1 MPLSSASQAA
11 TLVHEESIVTQ
22 WFSLHHFPLAKL
34 RSFAL
39 AKLGRPCELIKAAAT
54 RFGTNTLVGERL
66 LKLKGALQATCTD
79 EEYVAMKYAD
89 KGNEEEETGAGRI
102 IRSNKGATA
111 SRLCLDNTPTGFW
124 ARVGTHVQATLPI
137 LKMLR
142 RFDTS
147 APTIGKLY
155 SSWFELG
162 EHFETA
168 TESEFKQHALD
179 KHQRRWAYSYKDIA
193 GAAYVVD
200 PEFHEHEQHKNTE
213 VMTGFNN
220 TVEKIAI
227 LEVTRK
233 RVRACTP
240 SPFHSPLSCLA
251 LPLTDCMSPC
261 CATHHS
267 SASRMSSPR
276 SGRSAPA

>member
-1 MPLSSASQAA
+1 
-11 TLVHEESIVTQ
+11 
-22 WFSLHHFPLAKL
+22 
-34 RSFAL
+34 
-39 AKLGRPCELIKAAAT
+39 
-54 RFGTNTLVGERL
+54 
-66 LKLKGALQATCTD
+66 
-79 EEYVAMKYAD
+79 MKYAD

-124 ARVGTHVQATLPI
+124 ARVGPHVKATLPI

-179 KHQRRWAYSYKDIA
+179 KH
-193 GAAYVVD
+193 
-200 PEFHEHEQHKNTE
+200 
-213 VMTGFNN
+213 
-220 TVEKIAI
+220 
-227 LEVTRK
+227 
-233 RVRACTP
+233 
-240 SPFHSPLSCLA
+240 
-251 LPLTDCMSPC
+251 
-261 CATHHS
+261 
-267 SASRMSSPR
+267 
-276 SGRSAPA
+276 

>member
-1 MPLSSASQAA
+1 M
-11 TLVHEESIVTQ
+11 TQ

-34 RSFAL
+34 RSFIL
-39 AKLGRPCELIKAAAT
+39 QKLGKPCELIKAAAT

-79 EEYVAMKYAD
+79 EEYVAMKYVD
-89 KGNEEEETGAGRI
+89 KGNTEEESSAGRI

-111 SRLCLDNTPTGFW
+111 SRLCLDNGAHGFW
-124 ARVGTHVQATLPI
+124 ARVSSHVQATLPI

-142 RFDTS
+142 RFGDTS
-147 APTIGKLY
+147 APTLGKLY
-155 SSWFELG
+155 SSWYELG
-162 EHFETA
+162 QHFETA

-179 KHQRRWAYSYKDIA
+179 KHAHRWAYGYTEIA
-193 GAAYVVD
+193 GAAYVLD
-200 PEFHEHEQHKNTE
+200 PEFHSHEQHKNEE
-213 VMTGFNN
+213 VMKGFNDA
-220 TVEKIAI
+220 VEKIAV

-233 RVRACTP
+233 KVRACITP
-240 SPFHSPLSCLA
+240 SPLSCLA

-267 SASRMSSPR
+267 SARRTSSPR
-276 SGRSAPA
+276 SGRSAPT

>member
-1 MPLSSASQAA
+1 
-11 TLVHEESIVTQ
+11 
-22 WFSLHHFPLAKL
+22 
-34 RSFAL
+34 
-39 AKLGRPCELIKAAAT
+39 
-54 RFGTNTLVGERL
+54 
-66 LKLKGALQATCTD
+66 
-79 EEYVAMKYAD
+79 MKYAD

-193 GAAYVVD
+193 GAAYVLD
-200 PEFHEHEQHKNTE
+200 PEIHEHEQHKNTE